1 MGTRILIL
9 AVVLAISSAA
19 FAACTSSG
27 SPGTPGGPPP
37 VTTSTAATDPGPE
50 PTGVPTTWDISNVS
64 TSRTGIGSS
73 YTQITVTVTYDQS
86 NAFSSL
92 VPAGTSGNS
101 NTQLGTLIYF
111 NSDSNPVTGLS
122 TNLGGCGPWAG
133 IDFVVSAG
141 ESITGGRLADGNF
154 PIVTVPGFVQVG
166 EASVSGSGGTVSYGV
181 PLSAIGG
188 SSGQIAVLAEN
199 FSGSN
204 ENVTD
209 CVPDSTTEI
218 PTNQLRVPSLR

>member
-9 AVVLAISSAA
+9 AVMLAIASAA

-37 VTTSTAATDPGPE
+37 FTTSTAATDPGPE

-64 TSRTGIGSS
+64 TSRTGIGNT

-111 NSDSNPVTGLS
+111 NSDSNPVTGS
-122 TNLGGCGPWAG
+122 TISLGGCGPWSG
-133 IDFVVSAG
+133 MDYVVAAG
-141 ESITGGRLADGNF
+141 EPIGGGRLADGNF
-154 PIVTVPGFVQVG
+154 PIFNGGLIQTG
-166 EASVSGSGGTVSYGV
+166 EASVSGSGGTISYGI

-188 SSGQIAVLAEN
+188 SSGQMAVIAEN
-199 FSGSN
+199 FSGGG

-209 CVPDSTTEI
+209 CLPDSTTEI
-218 PTNQLRVPSLR
+218 TTNQLRVPLR